1 MFRGQSKGDPGESD
15 AAGAAQGAPKI
26 INHVRRL
33 LGRSRRQPSNRS
45 TENAGLAQVCL
56 APAFMSSLM
65 KPIQSENCNLASV
78 ITQKLNLTRQFSPRE
93 ISQGHVK
100 LFVENDVVAALA
112 SGTMSKLNGC
122 VLIAGTGQ

>member
-1 MFRGQSKGDPGESD
+1 MC
-15 AAGAAQGAPKI
+15 A
-26 INHVRRL
+26 
-33 LGRSRRQPSNRS
+33 
-45 TENAGLAQVCL
+45 VCL
-56 APAFMSSLM
+56 AVAGVNH
-65 KPIQSENCNLASV
+65 PIDQQRMLDW
-78 ITQKLNLTRQFSPRE
+78 LRE